1 MSTFQWKIRCNWYL
15 LYSRIVVNQSYIS
28 NKKKNKALKN
38 IIFYEKKTQRTA
50 PKRNT
55 VTELLEGIIESRTD
69 CVSFVCIF
77 RQQQQQH
84 QQSPPDGGNGNSGGG
99 YAFVDYSANS
109 YYLNPIDLT
118 NLSSTMGLPPVSS
131 SQEHHQDSGGGWSG
145 GRPLVTAT
153 TSSAVAPP
161 SATGSDLDINV
172 IKDRLMT
179 TRVPESCVWPVTM
192 ELFVVRILN
201 AKAKVDLR
209 CISLPTQQHSII
221 KDAPVQLVMAQ
232 RTQRCR
238 GL

>member
-1 MSTFQWKIRCNWYL
+1 MLRWLFLTFPSLLCNLLSTGLTGPR
-15 LYSRIVVNQSYIS
+15 
-28 NKKKNKALKN
+28 
-38 IIFYEKKTQRTA
+38 
-50 PKRNT
+50 
-55 VTELLEGIIESRTD
+55 
-69 CVSFVCIF
+69 SFVFADALNANARNWQPGQGKC
-77 RQQQQQH
+77 
-84 QQSPPDGGNGNSGGG
+84 SGNSGGG

-179 TRVPESCVWPVTM
+179 TRVPESCV
-192 ELFVVRILN
+192 
-201 AKAKVDLR
+201 
-209 CISLPTQQHSII
+209 
-221 KDAPVQLVMAQ
+221 
-232 RTQRCR
+232 
-238 GL
+238 